1 MSACI
6 KPSIFSF
13 DDECKR
19 ISLKKIRNSQ
29 NVNINPL
36 PIRDNMK
43 DTDFNLRS
51 FRNDKVSKYFS
62 LSVTSKNNCSLCE
75 VTETLPC
82 IKKGENLERSRFI
95 EEFYVRK
102 KTLNK
107 LKVMEKNRS
116 LNDIVDLN
124 EVEESEKRDDAIK
137 SVDQKVRTVYYCDR
151 QSSNFMPKTLKTFMR
166 APDPPP
172 QTTKPE
178 IFLNISIPSQINQ
191 QILDKKVSKQY
202 KIPKKFLPK
211 LIRRKSRHNNCIS
224 IQTDDH
230 L

>member
-19 ISLKKIRNSQ
+19 ISLRKNRNSQ
-29 NVNINPL
+29 NAHNNPL
-36 PIRDNMK
+36 PIRLNMK
-43 DTDFNLRS
+43 DAALNLKALKTD
-51 FRNDKVSKYFS
+51 KISKYFS

-75 VTETLPC
+75 ITETLPS
-82 IKKGENLERSRFI
+82 IKKGENFERSRFI
-95 EEFYVRK
+95 EDFYVRK

-116 LNDIVDLN
+116 LNDIVDFN
-124 EVEESEKRDDAIK
+124 ECEENEKRDDIK
-137 SVDQKVRTVYYCDR
+137 SVEQKVRTIYYCDS
-151 QSSNFMPKTLKTFMR
+151 QTTNFMPKTLKTFMR

-172 QTTKPE
+172 KSARPE
-178 IFLNISIPSQINQ
+178 ILLNISIPSQINQ
-191 QILDKKVSKQY
+191 QALNTKLPKPSKF
-202 KIPKKFLPK
+202 PKKNLPK
-211 LIRRKSRHNNCIS
+211 LIRKKSRHNNCIS

-230 L
+230 P